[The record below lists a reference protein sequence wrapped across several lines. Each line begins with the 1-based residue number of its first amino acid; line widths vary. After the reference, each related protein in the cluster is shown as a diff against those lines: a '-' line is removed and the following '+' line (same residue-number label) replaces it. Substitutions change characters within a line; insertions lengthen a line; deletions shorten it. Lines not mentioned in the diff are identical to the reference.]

1 MDATREMA
9 TADLAFLESL
19 QCKPPGH
26 KFTNWA
32 GTFSSQPAFYL
43 APATE
48 RAIIEIICIANRYGL
63 QVKPIGSGHSPS
75 DLACTDA
82 IMVNMDKMD
91 RVLAHDP
98 YACTLT
104 VESGIR
110 LHALHRTLGDRNMA
124 LSSVGSISDQSVAGA
139 MATATHGTGVE
150 YADISSYITHLV
162 IIDGVGRRHEC
173 DAQTNRDLFDAA
185 RCGLGA
191 LGIITQ
197 TTIQCEPA
205 FTLHAVQEPAS
216 MDRVLDD
223 LPAIAA
229 SAEHVRVWWFPHTD
243 HAAVWKANRSMLPKQ
258 QPPVSFVRDRLYGVH
273 VYQLQL
279 YKARFTPAADIPRLA
294 EEHFRK
300 RFDRRIEWIDDSH
313 RVFNFD
319 CLFPQYVNEWAVP
332 LNEATR
338 ALRELRAWIESQS
351 RDPHGARV
359 HFPVEIRFVRES
371 SVWLSP
377 AYGRLVCYIGI
388 IMYRPF
394 RKPVPYKKYWRAFE
408 DIMRTHSGRPHWAKA
423 HQMFYFDLR
432 KAYPRFDDF
441 VKIRAMCD
449 PNGVFV
455 NDYICRHI
463 LPPSEHASVKLRSL
477 PLDRP
482 NL

>member
-1 MDATREMA
+1 
-9 TADLAFLESL
+9 
-19 QCKPPGH
+19 
-26 KFTNWA
+26 
-32 GTFSSQPAFYL
+32 
-43 APATE
+43 
-48 RAIIEIICIANRYGL
+48 
-63 QVKPIGSGHSPS
+63 
-75 DLACTDA
+75 
-82 IMVNMDKMD
+82 
-91 RVLAHDP
+91 
-98 YACTLT
+98 
-104 VESGIR
+104 
-110 LHALHRTLGDRNMA
+110 
-124 LSSVGSISDQSVAGA
+124 

-173 DAQTNRDLFDAA
+173 DAQTNSDLFDAA

-197 TTIQCEPA
+197 ITIQCEPA

-338 ALRELRAWIESQS
+338 ALRELRAWIEAQS

-463 LPPSEHASVKLRSL
+463 LPPSEHASVKIRSL